1 MLNVRRGEWPVLC
14 RFLVLFGILNV
25 LTDGID
31 VLATSDYVLNI
42 GTDAIPV
49 IWSAV
54 TVTLVVVSAAYALI
68 ADRFARRV
76 VLRIV
81 LAAFGVAFAGLW
93 LLLIDSLLPR
103 PLLYN
108 ALYLLDNVQMI
119 VLPLAFWPVASDHY
133 NVANSTRLFP
143 AIALAGLIGKIVGN
157 WLGGVSVAWFSARG
171 LNANDALLI
180 GGAVLLLAAISIP
193 ALVPRQPCADDAP
206 AAPRLDVMA
215 TLREGMDFVRE
226 VPLFRYLAIV
236 FFLNQLVITVL
247 DYQYLVVGHQ
257 IFPRGADFS
266 QFFGD
271 LRALWNVTALAMQL
285 IIVSRLSERL
295 GPKSIFFLVPGV
307 LAFGMA
313 GAAAVYACMSLIVAR
328 AGVIAARFGSNV
340 LATTFERP
348 ARKAVQGLVPEG
360 KRGRVTTFV
369 NSFLFAIAQ
378 IVGCG
383 ILGAGVLL
391 RRAGTM
397 SPTAVAIAYL
407 AFGTICALLAVYFA
421 TRLRATYD
429 ASLVNWRL
437 ARRKR
442 GSAVAGLN
450 L

>member
-1 MLNVRRGEWPVLC
+1 MLNVRRGEWPVLG
-14 RFLVLFGILNV
+14 RFLLLFGILNL
-25 LTDGID
+25 LTDSVD
-31 VLATSDYVLNI
+31 VLATSDYVLNV

-54 TVTLVVVSAAYALI
+54 TIMLVVVSAAYTLI

-76 VLRIV
+76 VLRIL
-81 LAAFGVAFAGLW
+81 LAAFGLAFVVLW
-93 LLLIDSLLPR
+93 ALLADSLLPK

-108 ALYLLDNVQMI
+108 ALYLLDNVQLI

-143 AIALAGLIGKIVGN
+143 AIALAGLVGKILGN
-157 WLGGVSVAWFSARG
+157 WLGGVSVAWFSSRG
-171 LNANDALLI
+171 LNGNDALLI
-180 GGAVLLLAAISIP
+180 ASGVLLLAAALIP
-193 ALVPRQPCADDAP
+193 ALVP
-206 AAPRLDVMA
+206 APRASENGSPTAKLDIME

-257 IFPRGADFS
+257 LFPRGADFS
-266 QFFGD
+266 EFFGN
-271 LRALWNVTALAMQL
+271 LRALWNVTALAMQ
-285 IIVSRLSERL
+285 IMIVSRLSERL
-295 GPKSIFFLVPGV
+295 GPKNIFFLVPGV
-307 LAFGMA
+307 LVAGMA
-313 GAAAVYACMSLIVAR
+313 LSAAVYGFMSLVVAR
-328 AGVIAARFGSNV
+328 ASVIASRFASNV

-360 KRGRVTTFV
+360 KRGRVTTFID
-369 NSFLFAIAQ
+369 SFLFAIAQ
-378 IVGCG
+378 IIGCAV
-383 ILGAGVLL
+383 LGAGVLL
-391 RRAGTM
+391 RRSGAL
-397 SPTAVAIAYL
+397 SPTAVAIGYMLIGAV
-407 AFGTICALLAVYFA
+407 CAVLAVYFV

-442 GSAVAGLN
+442 GSAVAGLDF
-450 L
+450 